1 MAALNMKRSGV
12 TCLSNV
18 AENCREMGPFGQG
31 GLKQQQLLKKKENR
45 CAFLNQVR
53 NPKS

>member
-31 GLKQQQLLKKKENR
+31 GLKQQQLLKKKKTDAR
-45 CAFLNQVR
+45 F
-53 NPKS
+53 